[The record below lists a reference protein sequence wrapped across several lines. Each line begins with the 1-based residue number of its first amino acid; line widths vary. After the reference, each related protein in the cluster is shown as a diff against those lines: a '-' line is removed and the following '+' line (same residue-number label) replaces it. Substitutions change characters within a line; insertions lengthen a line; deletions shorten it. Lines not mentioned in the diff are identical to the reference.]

1 MPALPPEGAFA
12 PWGGPAAL
20 NGSRRLNMQHQ
31 RILILDFGS
40 QVTQL
45 IARRVR
51 EAQVFCEVH
60 PGDVT
65 GDWVRQYAADGLLKG
80 VILSGSH
87 ASVYEDTT
95 DKAPQAVFELGV
107 PVLGICYGMQTMA
120 HQLGGKVEAHHQ
132 REFGPAAVRARGH
145 TELLKGIADFTN
157 PEGHGM
163 LNVWMSH
170 GDKVTELP
178 PGFRLMA
185 STESCPIAGMAD
197 EQRKFYAVQFH
208 PEVTHTQQG
217 RAILDRFVLGICGAR
232 ADWVMRDHVAE
243 AVGAIRKQVGDEEV
257 ILGLSGGVDSSVAAA
272 LIHRAIGDQLTCV
285 FVDHGLLR
293 LNEGDMVMEM
303 FAGKLHAKVI
313 RVDASEAFLGKLAGV
328 ADPEAKR
335 KIIGRE
341 FVEVFKAEAATI
353 KQTRARH
360 VAWLAQGTIYPDV
373 IESGGAKN
381 KKAVSIKSH
390 HNVGGLPEQ
399 LGLKLLEP
407 LRDLFKDEVRELGVA
422 LGLPP
427 AMVYRH
433 PFPGPGLGVRILG
446 EVKKEYADLLRRADA
461 IFIEELHNFKDA
473 ASGKNWYEL
482 TSQAFAVFLPV
493 KSVGVMGDGR
503 TYDYVVALRAVQT
516 SDFMTADWAEL
527 PYALLKKVSSRI
539 INEVRGINRVT
550 YDVSSKPPATIEWE

>member
-1 MPALPPEGAFA
+1 MMSA
-12 PWGGPAAL
+12 P
-20 NGSRRLNMQHQ
+20 QHEK
-31 RILILDFGS
+31 ILILDFGS

-45 IARRVR
+45 IARRIR
-51 EAQVFCEVH
+51 EAHVFCEVH
-60 PGDVT
+60 PCDVSD
-65 GDWVRQYAADGLLKG
+65 DWVRRHAADGLLKG

-87 ASVYEDTT
+87 ASVYEETT

-120 HQLGGKVEAHHQ
+120 HQLGGKVEGHHQ
-132 REFGPAAVRARGH
+132 REFGFASVRARGH
-145 TELLKGIADFTN
+145 TELLRDIADFTT

-178 PGFRLMA
+178 PGFKLLA

-197 EQRKFYAVQFH
+197 EERKFYAVQFH
-208 PEVTHTQQG
+208 PEVTHTTQG
-217 RAILDRFVLGICGAR
+217 RAILERFVLGICGAR
-232 ADWVMRDHVAE
+232 PDWVMRDHVAE
-243 AVGAIRKQVGDEEV
+243 AVARIREQVGNEEV

-313 RVDASEAFLGKLAGV
+313 RVDASEVFLRKLAGV

-341 FVEVFKAEAATI
+341 FVEVFKSEAAII
-353 KQTRARH
+353 KKTHARH

-427 AMVYRH
+427 EMVYRH

-461 IFIEELHNFKDA
+461 IFIEELRNFKDP
-473 ASGKNWYEL
+473 STGKSWYDL
-482 TSQAFAVFLPV
+482 TSQAFTVFLPV

>member
-1 MPALPPEGAFA
+1 MSL
-12 PWGGPAAL
+12 
-20 NGSRRLNMQHQ
+20 HDK
-31 RILILDFGS
+31 ILILDFGS

-45 IARRVR
+45 IARRIR
-51 EAQVFCEVH
+51 EAHVYCEVH
-60 PGDVT
+60 PCDVSNEWLLQA
-65 GDWVRQYAADGLLKG
+65 GADGGLKG
-80 VILSGSH
+80 IVLSGSH
-87 ASVYEDTT
+87 ASVYEEST
-95 DKAPQAVFELGV
+95 DAAPSVVFELGV

-120 HQLGGKVEAHHQ
+120 QQLGGRVENGQ
-132 REFGPAAVRARGH
+132 TREFGHALVRARGH
-145 TELLKGIADFTN
+145 TALLEGIADFET
-157 PEGHGM
+157 PQGHGM

-170 GDKVTELP
+170 GDKVVELP
-178 PGFRLMA
+178 PGFKLMA

-197 EQRKFYAVQFH
+197 EARRFYAVQFH
-208 PEVTHTQQG
+208 PEVTHTLQG
-217 RAILDRFVLGICGAR
+217 KALLNRFVLEICGAR
-232 ADWVMRDHVAE
+232 QDWVMGDYISE
-243 AVGAIRKQVGDEEV
+243 AVAKIRDQVGDEEV
-257 ILGLSGGVDSSVAAA
+257 VLGLSGGVDSSVAAA

-293 LNEGDMVMEM
+293 LNEGDMVMDM
-303 FAGKLHAKVI
+303 FVGKLHAKVV
-313 RVDASEAFLGKLAGV
+313 RVDAAAQFLGHLAGV
-328 ADPEAKR
+328 SEPEAKR

-341 FVEVFKAEAATI
+341 FIEVFKAEAARL
-353 KQTRARH
+353 KAGLDSAHQGAR
-360 VAWLAQGTIYPDV
+360 WLAQGTIYPDV

-381 KKAVSIKSH
+381 KKAVTIKSH

-407 LRDLFKDEVRELGVA
+407 LRELFKDEVRELGVA
-422 LGLPP
+422 LGLPHE
-427 AMVYRH
+427 MVFRH

-446 EVKKEYADLLRRADA
+446 EVKPEYADLLRRADA

-473 ASGKNWYEL
+473 ETGKSWYEL

-503 TYDYVVALRAVQT
+503 TYEFVVALRAVQT